1 MVDDDLHAGQFED
14 FQVDVTFSEGVDE
27 IVSRLA
33 RFIKQRQ
40 VEEVHVEAHELS
52 FRVKELLLD
61 L

>member
-40 VEEVHVEAHELS
+40 VKEVHVEAHKLS

-61 L
+61 F